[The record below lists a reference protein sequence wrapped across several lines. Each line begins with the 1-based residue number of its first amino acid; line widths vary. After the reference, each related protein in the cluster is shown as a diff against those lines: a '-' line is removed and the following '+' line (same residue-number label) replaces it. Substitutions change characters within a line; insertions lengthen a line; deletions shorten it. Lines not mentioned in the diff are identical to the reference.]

1 MVSKKILLITEVSL
15 LRIEHLVLNKLKW
28 VFLIYTDSDSY
39 SAFSNGTIDAADNR
53 PNQDLDDSLTDRRTR

>member
-1 MVSKKILLITEVSL
+1 MVSKKILLIKILLITEVSL

-39 SAFSNGTIDAADNR
+39 SAFLNGTAG
-53 PNQDLDDSLTDRRTR
+53 